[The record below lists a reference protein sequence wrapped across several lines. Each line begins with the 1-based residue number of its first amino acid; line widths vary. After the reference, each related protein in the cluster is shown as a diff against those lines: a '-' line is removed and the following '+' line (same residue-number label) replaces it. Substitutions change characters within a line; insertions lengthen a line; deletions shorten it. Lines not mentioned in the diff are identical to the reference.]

1 MALTIKELF
10 EKNKQAYKQQFYLDS
25 VFLSYNLILKTAKQI
40 CSDEGINMGSSKLK
54 LSDVNKHLKSHYAK
68 SPMFTKKLKKSV
80 FKDVCLFNDE
90 FKALNKELKYQYPE
104 LKLKNAAKRG
114 LDILV
119 KLNTSLIKLK
129 NNSH

>member
-25 VFLSYNLILKTAKQI
+25 VFLSYNLILKTTKQI
-40 CSDEGINMGSSKLK
+40 CSDEGIKTGAGKLK
-54 LSDVNKHLKSHYAK
+54 LSDVNKHLKAHYLK
-68 SPMFTKKLKKSV
+68 TPMFTKKLKKSV

-90 FKALNKELKYQYPE
+90 FKALSKELKYQYPE
-104 LKLKNAAKRG
+104 IKLKNAAKRG